1 MLGVQMVFL
10 AMIIICV
17 LASIPLVLVLFY
29 FGSNELNTYI
39 EAYNMGQDLY
49 GVYLYTVPLLL
60 MPIAGIIGIGRIMYN
75 KIKISRGRTLKE
87 RGNDNEN

>member
-1 MLGVQMVFL
+1 
-10 AMIIICV
+10 
-17 LASIPLVLVLFY
+17 
-29 FGSNELNTYI
+29 
-39 EAYNMGQDLY
+39 MGQDLY
-49 GVYLYTVPLLL
+49 GIYLYTVPLLL

>member
-10 AMIIICV
+10 VMIIICV
-17 LASIPLVLVLFY
+17 LASIPLFLVLLY
-29 FGSNELNTYI
+29 FGSNDLDTYI

-60 MPIAGIIGIGRIMYN
+60 MPIAGIIGIGKIMHN

-87 RGNDNEN
+87 RSNDKEN